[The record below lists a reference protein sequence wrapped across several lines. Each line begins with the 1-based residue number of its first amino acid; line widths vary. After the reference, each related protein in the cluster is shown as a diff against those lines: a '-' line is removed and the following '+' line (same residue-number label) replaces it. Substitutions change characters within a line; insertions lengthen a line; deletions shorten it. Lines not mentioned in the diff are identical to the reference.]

1 MDSFMTR
8 PVSLA
13 APSSGVALA
22 RFRTRTSDAA
32 RRFADML
39 GYSGVQGRE
48 ALMYPWTSSMGNARY
63 DVTIWLDSFIGFVT
77 DYNMKL

>member
-22 RFRTRTSDAA
+22 RFRTRTLDSAQ
-32 RRFADML
+32 RFAAML
-39 GYSGVQGRE
+39 GYTGVHGRE
-48 ALMYPWTSSMGNARY
+48 ALMFPWTSSMGKILAIESSPQS
-63 DVTIWLDSFIGFVT
+63 VLLVVPAHS
-77 DYNMKL
+77 